1 VCMFCVSCAFVPSA
15 CFICVYCVSDLC
27 VLCECAVSVCVCVC
41 MFLLWCFCVCVRGV
55 FFKGG
60 VLFDCVGVRC
70 ACVFFVL
77 GV

>member
-41 MFLLWCFCVCVRGV
+41 VCFFCGVSVCVFEV
-55 FFKGG
+55 CFLK
-60 VLFDCVGVRC
+60 VVCYLIV
-70 ACVFFVL
+70 
-77 GV
+77 